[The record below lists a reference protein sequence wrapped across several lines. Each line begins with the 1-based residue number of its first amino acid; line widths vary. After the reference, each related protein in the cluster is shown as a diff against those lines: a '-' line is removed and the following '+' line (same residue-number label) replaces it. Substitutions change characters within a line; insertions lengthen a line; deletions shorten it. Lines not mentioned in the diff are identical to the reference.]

1 MNHWQCGKHIMNI
14 AMRNLTPRTGA
25 KSNSGV
31 GMTQNPPMP
40 APEVPDGIT
49 VVYEFV
55 ESILL
60 PLPIAD
66 NDLTMVVNWWPQ
78 VSEDLFISPMWDGTI
93 VSGLSQQ
100 VTPGEVADS
109 NSKWTFT
116 IPASFLVNH
125 GRFPLIYVTSTFE
138 DGEINPVESTPAWVL
153 VDRVAPGG
161 EELPMLE
168 IDTLNGDSVITAA
181 DLNVNDEL
189 EATIADYYEMKEF
202 DLVTPWIGL
211 SDGSG
216 EYIDAYAE
224 TVDADE
230 VATKNVRL
238 RFPRALLE
246 KYGDGEV
253 AFSYKLKDL
262 AGNETPDHA
271 RLVNFEVLLETAP
284 ADFLAPLVPANDD
297 GLVNDTDARVP
308 VEILIPPYTNVA
320 AGDEIIV
327 HWGTTDLAVA
337 QVLPGEE
344 LNDPVKVIPITYAQ
358 LSAGSPGPVPASVSV
373 TYSVKRGTITF
384 PTSPATVVLV
394 DLTIPGGTD
403 PDPETPE
410 NENLKTPVVFGQS
423 GTPNVITVSD
433 YGQAATIT
441 IPWQT
446 ESNTAVFQANDRLR
460 AYWGGI
466 ATPFLNIVITTPPTL
481 DTDYTVPAAT
491 ITSDAT
497 GDRPVWYTI
506 TRSLS
511 TPPHDSTAKSKVQTV
526 KVESNTG
533 NPGDGNPLARPDYP
547 EAKRS
552 GTIYYIDRAAGLDGT
567 VVRCPL
573 TDTNI
578 AAGDL
583 ISLIFTGYSSLD
595 GTGTPVVT
603 YPVANR
609 QISGPEF
616 AASEALI
623 VIPTNIMRTICYG
636 SATALYTVTN
646 AQGSTVSTIS
656 EVVRIYLRNGSDAS
670 CSAPVF

>member
-1 MNHWQCGKHIMNI
+1 MNI
-14 AMRNLTPRTGA
+14 ATRKLIPRTGA
-25 KSNSGV
+25 KSNPGV
-31 GMTQNPPMP
+31 GMPQNPTMP
-40 APEVPDGIT
+40 APDVPEGIK

-55 ESILL
+55 ESVLL

-66 NDLTMVVNWWPQ
+66 NDLTVVVNWWPQ
-78 VSEDLFISPMWDGTI
+78 VSAGLYISPMWNNTI
-93 VSGLSQQ
+93 VTGSSQL
-100 VTPGEVADS
+100 VTAAEESDP
-109 NSKWTFT
+109 NSTWTFT
-116 IPASFLVNH
+116 IPASSLTDH
-125 GRFPLIYVTSTFE
+125 GRFPLVYVTSVLE
-138 DGEINPVESTPAWVL
+138 DGVINPVESTPVWVL

-161 EELPMLE
+161 EEMPMLE
-168 IDTLNGDSVITAA
+168 IDTADGGSTITAV
-181 DLNVNDEL
+181 DLNSADEL
-189 EATIADYYEMKEF
+189 EATVADYYEMKEF

-216 EYIDAYAE
+216 EYIDASSE

-230 VATKNVRL
+230 VATKNVKL

-271 RLVNFEVLLETAP
+271 RIVMSNVLLETAP
-284 ADFLAPLVPANDD
+284 ADFQAPLVPANDD
-297 GLVNDTDARVP
+297 GLINDTDARLP
-308 VEILIPPYTNVA
+308 VEIHIPTYTNVA
-320 AGDEIIV
+320 PGDEIIV

-337 QVLPGEE
+337 RVLPGDE

-358 LSAGSPGPVPASVSV
+358 LSAGSPGTVPASVSV

-384 PTSPATVVLV
+384 PTSPSTVVLV

-410 NENLKTPVVFGQS
+410 NENLKAPVVFGPS
-423 GTPNVITVSD
+423 ATPNVITVPD
-433 YGQAATIT
+433 YGQNATIT

-446 ESNTAVFQANDRLR
+446 ESNTAVFQAGDRLQ
-460 AYWGGI
+460 AYWGDLP
-466 ATPFLNIVITTPPTL
+466 TPFLNLTITTPPTT
-481 DTDYTVPAAT
+481 DTDYTVLAAT
-491 ITSDAT
+491 ITGDAT

-506 TRSLS
+506 TRKLS
-511 TPPHDSTAKSKVQTV
+511 TDPHDSTAKSKVQTV

-533 NPGDGNPLARPDYP
+533 HPGDGNPLARPDYP

-552 GTIYYIDRAAGLDGT
+552 GSLYYIDRAAGLDGT

-583 ISLIFTGYSSLD
+583 ISLTFTGYSSLD

-603 YPVANR
+603 YPVTNR

-616 AASEALI
+616 TAGEALI